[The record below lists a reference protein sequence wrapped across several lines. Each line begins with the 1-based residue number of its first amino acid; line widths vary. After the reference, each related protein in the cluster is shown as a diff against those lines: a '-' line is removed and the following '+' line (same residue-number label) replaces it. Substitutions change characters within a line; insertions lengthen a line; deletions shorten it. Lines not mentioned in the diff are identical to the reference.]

1 MTDTILVSQTRSIPE
16 LTEYTGPVALTDL
29 LILNLPTPHDGATA
43 GDFHVPVDSIRT
55 AVVTAPTTLPAVTN
69 DPIANTDNV
78 LEILAKLQAQ
88 IAGANKA
95 FVGITDITP
104 QSPSNNVSN
113 RVVTDGNYIL
123 QSCLSST
130 PNINVAVIAVTG
142 TNFKPA
148 VDVNGVSVL
157 LARNAN
163 TDVWAG
169 VAAVNLVGPGP
180 HTITATHSDGNVDTA
195 IVTLETPPV
204 VTGVVFSGT
213 YPAPGQT
220 QHASGQ
226 IVQLTIDADSDF
238 VEVDVTGG
246 AVVPTAQTFA
256 ATQSKTIDV
265 VIANQGLTTTTQTA
279 SARVRNANGTWST
292 VVSSSA
298 VATPLDG
305 VNTLELNNTRP
316 TVTWGSVVYSSGFSA
331 LKDLETAT
339 VNLTE
344 NNVDT
349 VAYTSPTGELLIT
362 APTVMGAKTVARQ
375 SGDYNI
381 DTVNLQVVVGR
392 TANDTTATFAR
403 VVQIAHVPA
412 SISVSTPAARLRTD
426 VTDQDYTITITAT
439 QKVASVSIDT
449 GNDTGEFYS
458 AWVSGDGVTWTS
470 PLTISEDEDKG
481 PMTYTLPTNTN
492 LAGIVSTDTTG
503 SLDYFVGGF
512 LRRTI
517 ELPPF
522 SLSADIG
529 VTVVDSSKLLATN
542 TARGPSGIPNMTYQA
557 GFVDTPHYYTIIDVG
572 GVPYG
577 LGDAIQLTDD
587 SFVNNNTETIVIE
600 LEETE

>member
-1 MTDTILVSQTRSIPE
+1 MTDTILVSQTRSVPE
-16 LTEYTGPVALTDL
+16 LTEYVGPVALTDV

-43 GDFHVPVDSIRT
+43 GDFHVAVDSIRT
-55 AVVTAPTTLPAVTN
+55 AVITAPTPLPVVTN
-69 DPIANTDNV
+69 DPIVNTDSV

-88 IAGANKA
+88 IAGTNKA

-113 RVVTDGNYIL
+113 RVLTDGNYIL

-142 TNFKPA
+142 TNFKPV

-157 LARNAN
+157 LTRNAA

-169 VAAVNLVGPGP
+169 VAAVNLVGAGP
-180 HTITATHSDGNVDTA
+180 HTITATHGDGNVDTA

-213 YPAPGQT
+213 YPTPGQT

-226 IVQLTIDADSDF
+226 VVQLTIDADSDF

-426 VTDQDYTITITAT
+426 VTDQDYIITITAT
-439 QKVASVSIDT
+439 QKVASVSLDT
-449 GNDTGEFYS
+449 GNSGSFNS

-470 PLTISEDEDKG
+470 PLTISEVEDKG

-517 ELPPF
+517 SLPP
-522 SLSADIG
+522 LTTYAPIG
-529 VTVVDSSKLLATN
+529 VVVVDAAKLLATN
-542 TARGPSGIPNMTYQA
+542 TARGPSGIPNMTYQP
-557 GFVDTPHYYTIIDVG
+557 GFVDGAHTYTITDPNT
-572 GVPYG
+572 VPYG
-577 LGDAIQLTDD
+577 LGDEITLTDD
-587 SFVNNNTETIVIE
+587 GFVNNNTETVIIE

>member
-246 AVVPTAQTFA
+246 AIVATTQTFA
-256 ATQSKTIDV
+256 ATQSKTINV
-265 VIANQGLTTTTQTA
+265 VIADQGLATTTQAA
-279 SARVRNANGTWST
+279 SARVRNANGTWSA

-298 VATPLDG
+298 VAIPLDG

-316 TVTWGSVVYSSGFSA
+316 TVTWGTVVYSSGFSA

-362 APTVMGAKTVARQ
+362 APTVTGAKTVARQ
-375 SGDYNI
+375 AGDYNI
-381 DTVNLQVVVGR
+381 DTINLEVAVGR
-392 TANDTTATFAR
+392 TANNTIATFGR

-412 SISVSTPAARLRTD
+412 TMSVSTPGTRLRTD
-426 VTDQDYTITITAT
+426 TVDQDYVITLTTT
-439 QKVASVSIDT
+439 QKVASAFIDSGDT
-449 GNDTGEFYS
+449 GLFNSGWT
-458 AWVSGDGVTWTS
+458 SGDGVTWTS
-470 PLTISEDEDKG
+470 PLTISETEDKG
-481 PMTYTLPTNTN
+481 PMTYTNPTNTN
-492 LAGIVSTDTTG
+492 LAGIVSTVTTG

-512 LRRTI
+512 LRRNIT
-517 ELPPF
+517 LPPF
-522 SLSADIG
+522 TTFAAIG
-529 VTVVDSSKLLATN
+529 VTVVDTSRLLATN
-542 TARGPSGIPNMTYQA
+542 TARGPSGIPNMTFQP
-557 GFVDTPHYYTIIDVG
+557 GFSDGAHTYTITDPNT
-572 GVPYG
+572 VPYG
-577 LGDAIQLTDD
+577 VGDEITLTDD
-587 SFVNNNTETIVIE
+587 GFVNNNTETVIIE